1 MVMMEDVD
9 SGIKVPDTIYFP
21 IVDKLFML
29 IVESDICLISDTLPI
44 ITQVTMVD
52 VCVYLFL
59 LFVFMKLSMLMKEVI
74 VVMMM
79 E

>member
-29 IVESDICLISDTLPI
+29 IVESDICLKILDTLPLKI
-44 ITQVTMVD
+44 
-52 VCVYLFL
+52 L
-59 LFVFMKLSMLMKEVI
+59 
-74 VVMMM
+74 
-79 E
+79 